1 MPLQKK
7 QEKNII
13 NCFQKN
19 KEVIYLTTKLSKA
32 LLKAL
37 KNGVT
42 VYSLVDAKAIREF
55 QKEHP
60 TWIDV
65 IDDTKRLE
73 HILGTTFDGAKRLPY
88 FGAILTDEG
97 RVHLFK

>member
-1 MPLQKK
+1 MN
-7 QEKNII
+7 EK
-13 NCFQKN
+13 
-19 KEVIYLTTKLSKA
+19 
-32 LLKAL
+32 LLKEL

-42 VYSLVDAKAIREF
+42 VWSPIIAKEIREF

-65 IDDTKRLE
+65 IDNMDKLE
-73 HILGTTFDGAKRLPY
+73 RILGTTFDGAGQLPY

-97 RVHLFK
+97 KANLFRS